1 MHILW
6 LDTETAHIKSRD
18 ANNDNT
24 VNILHDCLTWH
35 RMGGD
40 EDSHM
45 ARTRSSL
52 IVITDTEDRYWV
64 SLVFEDPMRR
74 INANEEISDVDCLDD
89 ALMQATG
96 WALAK
101 INQYETAS

>member
-6 LDTETAHIKSRD
+6 LDTETAHVKSRD
-18 ANNDNT
+18 ANNNT

-35 RMGGD
+35 RMEGD

-52 IVITDTEDRYWV
+52 IVITDTEGRYWV

-96 WALAK
+96 WALVK